1 MLGAMAGKG
10 MMFWLVS
17 VPKMIGAG
25 AACGALSILSWIGF
39 FFWPGVF
46 VLPYVVALAAT
57 AACGLFILLATL
69 RDSYRNPRRGVRIRP
84 IRGFDVA
91 AGLLLSVPTVWAL
104 IPFLRAF

>member
-10 MMFWLVS
+10 IFSFVS
-17 VPKMIGAG
+17 VPKAIGAG
-25 AACGALSILSWIGF
+25 AACGAGAILLWVGF
-39 FFWPGVF
+39 FFWPNLF
-46 VLPYVVALAAT
+46 VLPYVVALAVT

-91 AGLLLSVPTVWAL
+91 AGLLLSVPAAWAL
-104 IPFLRAF
+104 LPFLRAF